1 MGTHVLCLQVL
12 NTYRRNNNIMLSLS
26 CALSHSPVPS
36 LLSCALSAL
45 LCPLSLSCS
54 LSAFLHLFLV
64 VSCVPVPLR
73 LPTLPPLPDMMIAAI
88 SVMYGSPLCLPSLT
102 AVIAGG
108 LYLLPDTMI
117 VTSWGT
123 APCTAN
129 TVNQCR
135 PPLLANGGCI
145 YFWRQADRSPP
156 LGAW

>member
-1 MGTHVLCLQVL
+1 
-12 NTYRRNNNIMLSLS
+12 MLSLS

-135 PPLLANGGCI
+135 PLYQQMGAVFTSGDKQTVRPLWGHDN
-145 YFWRQADRSPP
+145 FWRLIWNASKLPYFIS
-156 LGAW
+156 